1 MAMTVYM
8 TPQLP
13 IFGQDRPRAISVYTR
28 PELPIYRNDRAR
40 AMSIYMRPQ
49 LPRFRQD
56 SGRAMRVGKPILM
69 LLDAPAQAEEKRRK
83 LLPGEAKGFTE
94 EMRFVAMRLHTKQKE
109 PQSDPQQ
116 PQGAWEASLKGYLSF
131 LVDSKLVHD
140 KLDAILLTSPHPSY
154 AAFRNTGLERSE
166 KLTKDLEWFVQQ
178 GSKIPEPSSSG
189 RSYSQY
195 LEELAEKN
203 PPSFICHFYNIHF
216 AHITGGQNI
225 GRQGGATKVCHILL
239 RSANKMF

>member
-1 MAMTVYM
+1 MTVYM
-8 TPQLP
+8 RPQLP

-69 LLDAPAQAEEKRRK
+69 LLDAPAQAEKKRRK

-116 PQGAWEASLKGYLSF
+116 PQGAWEASPQGAWEASLKGYLSF

-140 KLDAILLTSPHPSY
+140 KLDAILLTSPHPSC
-154 AAFRNTGLERSE
+154 
-166 KLTKDLEWFVQQ
+166 K
-178 GSKIPEPSSSG
+178 
-189 RSYSQY
+189 
-195 LEELAEKN
+195 
-203 PPSFICHFYNIHF
+203 
-216 AHITGGQNI
+216 
-225 GRQGGATKVCHILL
+225 
-239 RSANKMF
+239 